1 MNRIQLEEP
10 SAKTID
16 EAVSLLKVQ
25 DEPEID
31 WHPEK
36 QMKATFEDFEKVRL
50 PELKVENPSL
60 RLSQLKQLMGKE

>member
-36 QMKATFEDFEKVRL
+36 HMKATFEDFEKVRL